1 MGPSWL
7 FWLLFL
13 LFFPVKVARPE
24 QQRRSINI
32 AWATCPANLENVMRL
47 QQSVP
52 SIAAYKRALRAK
64 LGLRGAALE
73 RAARVAA
80 KYGNTNAVLRAAAG
94 F

>member
-1 MGPSWL
+1 MKLP
-7 FWLLFL
+7 
-13 LFFPVKVARPE
+13 
-24 QQRRSINI
+24 QR
-32 AWATCPANLENVMRL
+32 T
-47 QQSVP
+47 P
-52 SIAAYKRALRAK
+52 SIAAYKRALQAR

>member
-1 MGPSWL
+1 
-7 FWLLFL
+7 
-13 LFFPVKVARPE
+13 
-24 QQRRSINI
+24 
-32 AWATCPANLENVMRL
+32 MRL
-47 QQSVP
+47 HQSTP

-80 KYGNTNAVLRAAAG
+80 KYGNANAVLRAAAG

>member
-1 MGPSWL
+1 
-7 FWLLFL
+7 
-13 LFFPVKVARPE
+13 
-24 QQRRSINI
+24 
-32 AWATCPANLENVMRL
+32 MRL

-52 SIAAYKRALRAK
+52 SIAAYKRALRTK

-80 KYGNTNAVLRAAAG
+80 KHGNANAVLRAAAG

>member
-1 MGPSWL
+1 M
-7 FWLLFL
+7 
-13 LFFPVKVARPE
+13 V
-24 QQRRSINI
+24 Q
-32 AWATCPANLENVMRL
+32 PAPLGAYLESVMRVL
-47 QQSVP
+47 QSTP

-80 KYGNTNAVLRAAAG
+80 KYGNANAVLRAAAG

>member
-1 MGPSWL
+1 
-7 FWLLFL
+7 
-13 LFFPVKVARPE
+13 
-24 QQRRSINI
+24 
-32 AWATCPANLENVMRL
+32 MRL

-52 SIAAYKRALRAK
+52 SIAAYKRALRSK

-80 KYGNTNAVLRAAAG
+80 KHGNAKDVLRAAAG

>member
-1 MGPSWL
+1 MAIDVRVFVSLRVYSIPL
-7 FWLLFL
+7 NAALNR
-13 LFFPVKVARPE
+13 VKCD
-24 QQRRSINI
+24 
-32 AWATCPANLENVMRL
+32 ATLEPIMRVL
-47 QQSVP
+47 QSTP

-80 KYGNTNAVLRAAAG
+80 KYGNANAVLRAAAG